1 MPENAQYYA
10 AFGAVMY
17 GLYEPAEV
25 GAYKGIDGLKEFI
38 HGGPQVQAG

>member
-25 GAYKGIDGLKEFI
+25 GLYAGLDALKEFI
-38 HGGPQVQAG
+38 NGGRKSQAG